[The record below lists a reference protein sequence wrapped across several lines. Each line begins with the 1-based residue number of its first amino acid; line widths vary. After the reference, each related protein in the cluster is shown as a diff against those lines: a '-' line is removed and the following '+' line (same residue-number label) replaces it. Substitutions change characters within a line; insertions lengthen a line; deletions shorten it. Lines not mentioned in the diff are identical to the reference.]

1 MGKVILKYI
10 LFEDL
15 KNKDLTLFRK
25 IMSILGTFIFLTIL
39 PSFIHSGAKFHY
51 SLGLLCCPFFITL
64 LLYRKKITKEV
75 AIRIAI
81 GFFSTFSNTLLSLL
95 IFFIFLLLDFLI
107 MPFEFSINSDVYN
120 FISSIIRFGEKYII
134 GLFFFMQYF
143 LLLYT
148 VHKLTKER

>member
-1 MGKVILKYI
+1 MGKVIFKYI

-15 KNKDLTLFRK
+15 KNKDLTLFRI
-25 IMSILGTFIFLTIL
+25 IMSILGAFIFLIIL

-64 LLYRKKITKEV
+64 LFYRKKITKEV

-81 GFFSTFSNTLLSLL
+81 GFFSSFSNMLFSV
-95 IFFIFLLLDFLI
+95 FIYIVFLLLDFLI
-107 MPFEFSINSDVYN
+107 IPFE
-120 FISSIIRFGEKYII
+120 SSIIRFGEKNII

-143 LLLYT
+143 LLLYV
-148 VHKLTKER
+148 VHKLTKEK